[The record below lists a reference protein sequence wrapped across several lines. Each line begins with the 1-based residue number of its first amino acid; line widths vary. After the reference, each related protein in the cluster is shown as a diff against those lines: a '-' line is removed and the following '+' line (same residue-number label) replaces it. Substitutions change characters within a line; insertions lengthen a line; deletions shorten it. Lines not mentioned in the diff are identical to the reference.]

1 MDSNRMGI
9 RGIGRRGKENNSR
22 NREFENWIEKHVK
35 DFRREKIS
43 REDCVYSVY
52 GNKILFIRKNV

>member
-1 MDSNRMGI
+1 MS
-9 RGIGRRGKENNSR
+9 
-22 NREFENWIEKHVK
+22 K

-52 GNKILFIRKNV
+52 GNKILLTRKNM

>member
-1 MDSNRMGI
+1 MDSNRTGI

-35 DFRREKIS
+35 DFRREKTS

-52 GNKILFIRKNV
+52 GNKILLTRKNV

>member
-43 REDCVYSVY
+43 
-52 GNKILFIRKNV
+52 